1 MFSSWVT
8 TANLQTSCPVPAGS
22 LHPLLSS
29 SSYLLLDR
37 PPLLQILLQLLSPH
51 VLRHVLDATR
61 VSSRPQASSQALRCC
76 SILVKNISF
85 HTFLGPLYSSF
96 TLFIA
101 YIFLF
106 ITGPS
111 LTASLRNRSVFMM
124 FLGGDVRS
132 FSYKKW
138 RRGAVQVCCPADRYD
153 VAELF
158 YHHGN
163 LCKHPSDT
171 RGVPGEA
178 SGAVPPILLISA
190 LRTSRI

>member
-1 MFSSWVT
+1 MGHHSKSPDLLPCSSRFSPSS
-8 TANLQTSCPVPAGS
+8 AFLLLISSPRQTS
-22 LHPLLSS
+22 SS
-29 SSYLLLDR
+29 PDS
-37 PPLLQILLQLLSPH
+37 LQLLSPH

-124 FLGGDVRS
+124 FFGGDVRS

-178 SGAVPPILLISA
+178 SGAGSCSFLL
-190 LRTSRI
+190 